1 MFASYAFEP
10 RRLLLTV
17 IWLATAAVLA
27 SGGYVFVGMNRNR
40 LLARIARDAGSPFE
54 VSRDVLYRVFTWVVL
69 PVLSLLAAQ
78 YPALGGTV
86 LAWLDPVGAAL
97 RLV

>member
-1 MFASYAFEP
+1 
-10 RRLLLTV
+10 
-17 IWLATAAVLA
+17 
-27 SGGYVFVGMNRNR
+27 
-40 LLARIARDAGSPFE
+40 